1 MISSV
6 NNWVRELNLEI
17 DTLLDKEN
25 RMWLQRSETLWAT
38 QGDRNTHFFHNKATK
53 MYPKKKKK
61 KFIHRIK
68 NPDEQWSSNRE
79 EVDDILMQ
87 YYQDLL
93 SQPTLHNLKKL
104 CSRLTP

>member
-6 NNWVRELNLEI
+6 NNRVRELNLEI

-53 MYPKKKKK
+53 MYPKKKNLSIESK
-61 KFIHRIK
+61 IRMSNGARIGRK
-68 NPDEQWSSNRE
+68 WMT
-79 EVDDILMQ
+79 I
-87 YYQDLL
+87 
-93 SQPTLHNLKKL
+93 
-104 CSRLTP
+104 